1 MDLHIAETTANRA
14 CKSMLD
20 LCFPVD
26 AFDPPSVAGV
36 ECFIPFVPLFT
47 SASGS
52 QQRRIIVAKDYRFV
66 GAPTR

>member
-1 MDLHIAETTANRA
+1 
-14 CKSMLD
+14 MLD